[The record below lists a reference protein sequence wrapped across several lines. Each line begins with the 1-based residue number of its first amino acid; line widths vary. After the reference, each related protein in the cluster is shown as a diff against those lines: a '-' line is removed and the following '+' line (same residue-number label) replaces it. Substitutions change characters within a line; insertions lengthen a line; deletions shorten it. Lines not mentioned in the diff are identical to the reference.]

1 MSNMIHTQERTKWSM
16 PGLLLRLEGTAVLL
30 GSLLIYSRL
39 EYSWGIFF
47 LLLLWP
53 DSAML
58 VYVVN
63 KRAGII
69 AYNILHTYALPISLI
84 LLSLLLAWSP
94 GIQIALIWF
103 AHIGLDRL
111 VGYGLK
117 YPNEFK
123 DTHLNRV

>member
-1 MSNMIHTQERTKWSM
+1 MSNMIYTQERKKWSM

-30 GSLLIYSRL
+30 GSLLIYGRL
-39 EYSWGIFF
+39 EYSWGIFL

-58 VYVVN
+58 VYVLN

-69 AYNILHTYALPISLI
+69 TYNILHTYALPISLI

-103 AHIGLDRL
+103 THIGLDRL